1 MIKDKYKIISSEIV
15 DSIKKI
21 SKKKK
26 IMLHEPLIL
35 KDDFLQVKKCLQ
47 SASVSTA
54 SRYTIKFE
62 QQISRYTKS
71 KYSIA
76 LINGT
81 AALQIAIKTL
91 NIKKNEEI
99 LIPNLNYI
107 ASTNATLYCGAIPHF
122 IDIELENFGVNVEK
136 LKEYIQKKCELKNN
150 HLINK
155 TTKRVIKAIIPT
167 HIFGSACNIDKL
179 LILCKEFKLK
189 VIEDA
194 SECLGSFYKDKHLGT
209 FGDIGVLSFNGN
221 KIITTGG
228 GGAILTQKIIYY
240 KKALKLATIQKKTK
254 NYWEYD
260 YYEMGFNYRLP
271 GLNSSLGLSQLKKIK
286 KILNK
291 KKKIAEKFMLLFKN
305 SKHFKFIIQKNSE
318 RSNFWLNNIFIN
330 NSNISLRNKIIKETI
345 KKKIFIRPV
354 WKLMHKINYLSSYPK
369 MDLTN
374 SIFAEKSLVS
384 LPSSPNLLIK

>member
-1 MIKDKYKIISSEIV
+1 MIRDKYKIISSEIV
-15 DSIKKI
+15 NSIKKI

-35 KDDFLQVKKCLQ
+35 ENDFLQMKKCLQ

-54 SRYTIKFE
+54 SKYTIEFE
-62 QQISRYTKS
+62 RKISQYTKS

-99 LIPNLNYI
+99 FIPNLNYI

-136 LKEYIQKKCELKNN
+136 LKKYIQKKCVVKNN

-155 TTKRVIKAIIPT
+155 NTKRVIKAIIPT
-167 HIFGSACNIDKL
+167 HIFGTACNIDKL
-179 LILCKEFKLK
+179 LILCKKFKLK
-189 VIEDA
+189 IIEDA
-194 SECLGSFYKDKHLGT
+194 SESLGSFYKNKHLGT
-209 FGDIGVLSFNGN
+209 FGDIAVLSFNGN

-228 GGAILTQKIIYY
+228 GGAILTQKITYY

-260 YYEMGFNYRLP
+260 YYGMGFNYRLP
-271 GLNSSLGLSQLKKIK
+271 GLNSSLGISQLKKIQ
-286 KILNK
+286 KILNIK
-291 KKKIAEKFMLLFKN
+291 RKLTEKLMFLFKN
-305 SKHFKFIIQKNSE
+305 SKHFKFIIQKNSKG
-318 RSNFWLNNIFIN
+318 SNLWLNNIFIN

-354 WKLMHKINYLSSYPK
+354 WKLMHKIKYLSKYPK
-369 MDLTN
+369 MNLTN
-374 SIFAEKSLVS
+374 SIFAEKSLIS
-384 LPSSPNLLIK
+384 IPSSPNLLIK